1 MEDMLR
7 EILYKSIDR
16 FGLSDIRTIKASKRL
31 ESILVKE
38 QAEYGT
44 N

>member
-16 FGLSDIRTIKASKRL
+16 FGLSDIRTIKAEKRL
-31 ESILVKE
+31 EKILVKE
-38 QAEYGT
+38 QEKYGA